1 MCILL
6 IQSTLYSS
14 CCWNKKDDNDIV
26 LKATQCCFSESM
38 VGGKMVVAVLS
49 YVIFFNKVRNE
60 MMMLY
65 IGDDY
70 GDYKE
75 RGNPQ
80 WISNQL
86 WSIPPWAYAPMTT
99 IIICL
104 DRQFVQNVRREH
116 NLKSSDRKRRK
127 SEREIG
133 KEKSIDM

>member
-1 MCILL
+1 
-6 IQSTLYSS
+6 
-14 CCWNKKDDNDIV
+14 
-26 LKATQCCFSESM
+26 
-38 VGGKMVVAVLS
+38 
-49 YVIFFNKVRNE
+49 

-80 WISNQL
+80 WISNYL
-86 WSIPPWAYAPMTT
+86 WSIPPWAYAPVTT

-116 NLKSSDRKRRK
+116 NLKSG
-127 SEREIG
+127 IG
-133 KEKSIDM
+133 E